1 MMRGSIGKLV
11 AGSLALARRWQKQQ
25 LRRLNVH
32 EYQGAELMNKYGIN
46 VPEGVAASSIEEVKE
61 AVNLYFP
68 VVVKSQILAGGRG
81 LGTFKSGLKGGVHIV
96 KTEEVADIAGKML
109 GQILVTKQTGPQ
121 GKIVSKVYLCQKL
134 SLINEMYLAITLDR
148 KTAGPLI
155 IACKKGGTSIEDLAE
170 KFPDMIIKVP
180 IDVFKGI
187 TDEDAAKVVDGL
199 APKVAD
205 RCASIEQVK
214 KLYQLFCECDCT
226 LLEINPIAETSDN
239 LLVAADAKLNF
250 DDNAAFRRKEIFALQ
265 DPTQEDPREV
275 VEAFKILTSDDKV
288 KAILVNIFGGI
299 MKCDVIA
306 SGIVNAARQVS
317 LKVPVVV
324 RLEGTNVDQGKRI
337 LKVPLDILSV
347 DTAMLLGGKVFD
359 DMLDYRCALFPR
371 TSGHLF
377 LGYRGRRILRSEF
390 DPIPDKTLVLSSEF
404 DGARPPERLISR
416 AISLHEAPQ
425 PDARR
430 IPLSLVDLKLLPAFS
445 FQSWGLSTLNLELKD
460 LVFGFFFVKGTWGL
474 GFLAFFFV
482 GFPRFVE
489 GEGLAGMDTDTVRD
503 VASFDPELLQLP
515 EVSRLALKERPKMAK
530 ELFFQW
536 LSLPETGKLV
546 KSLIEDAKSGLPLNA
561 AGSSSTSNAATNS
574 SLPSMFPAGSAPPL
588 SPRSTSGSPRFM
600 KRSLGAGPSPFG
612 SPLKLV
618 SEPVNEVIPQ
628 FYFQNG
634 RPPPK
639 AMKDQCLSRLD
650 YLFFG
655 NMDGLQI
662 QEFKTVT
669 KEICKL
675 PSFLSSSLFRK
686 IDVECTGMV
695 TRDAFIVYW
704 VNGNMMTKDIATQIF
719 TILKQADRKYL
730 TQEDFKPV
738 LRELLATHPGLEF
751 LQGTPEFQ
759 ERYAE
764 TVIYRIFYYMNRSG
778 NGQLTLRE
786 LKHGDLIAAMQHADE
801 EEDINKVLRYFSY
814 EHFYVIYC
822 KFWELD
828 TDHDFLIDKENLIR
842 YGNHALTY
850 RIVERI
856 FSQVPRKFK
865 SKADG
870 KMGYEDFVYFIL
882 AEEDKSA
889 ERSLEYW
896 FKCIDLDSN
905 GILTANEMQFFYE
918 EQLHRMECMAQE
930 PVLFEDIL
938 CQMIDM
944 IGPENESYFT
954 LRDLKG
960 GKLSGNIFN
969 ILFNLNKF
977 MAFET
982 RDPFLIRQEREN
994 PTLTEWDRFAHRE
1007 YIRLSMEEDGEDASN
1022 GSGDI
1027 WDESLE
1033 APF

>member
-1 MMRGSIGKLV
+1 MVRGSIGKLV

-32 EYQGAELMNKYGIN
+32 EYQQGAELMSKYGIN
-46 VPEGVAASSIEEVKE
+46 VPKGVAASSIEEVKE
-61 AVNLYFP
+61 AVKSVFP
-68 VVVKSQILAGGRG
+68 SGKEVCFLLSF
-81 LGTFKSGLKGGVHIV
+81 TFSARFLKDFG
-96 KTEEVADIAGKML
+96 
-109 GQILVTKQTGPQ
+109 
-121 GKIVSKVYLCQKL
+121 L
-134 SLINEMYLAITLDR
+134 SLDMLL
-148 KTAGPLI
+148 LLVI
-155 IACKKGGTSIEDLAE
+155 IYSAYYILLQL
-170 KFPDMIIKVP
+170 IKVGVTITHIMSCAP
-180 IDVFKGI
+180 ANFLDVG
-187 TDEDAAKVVDGL
+187 GN
-199 APKVAD
+199 
-205 RCASIEQVK
+205 ASESQ
-214 KLYQLFCECDCT
+214 
-226 LLEINPIAETSDN
+226 
-239 LLVAADAKLNF
+239 
-250 DDNAAFRRKEIFALQ
+250 
-265 DPTQEDPREV
+265 V

-306 SGIVNAARQVS
+306 SGIVNAARQVNIGTQIACYQV
-317 LKVPVVV
+317 VPSIEAVFA
-324 RLEGTNVDQGKRI
+324 
-337 LKVPLDILSV
+337 PL
-347 DTAMLLGGKVFD
+347 
-359 DMLDYRCALFPR
+359 PR
-371 TSGHLF
+371 EIRDL
-377 LGYRGRRILRSEF
+377 
-390 DPIPDKTLVLSSEF
+390 
-404 DGARPPERLISR
+404 GARVSCIL
-416 AISLHEAPQ
+416 
-425 PDARR
+425 
-430 IPLSLVDLKLLPAFS
+430 
-445 FQSWGLSTLNLELKD
+445 
-460 LVFGFFFVKGTWGL
+460 
-474 GFLAFFFV
+474 FV

-489 GEGLAGMDTDTVRD
+489 GEGLAGMDSDTVRY

-515 EVSRLALKERPKMAK
+515 ELSHLALKERPKMAE
-530 ELFFQW
+530 ELYFQW

-546 KSLIEDAKSGLPLNA
+546 KSLIEDVKSGSPLNA

-600 KRSLGAGPSPFG
+600 KRSSGAGPSPFG

-618 SEPVNEVIPQ
+618 SEPVKEVIPQ

-639 AMKDQCLSRLD
+639 AMKDQCLSRID

-719 TILKQADRKYL
+719 TILKQADHKYL

-786 LKHGDLIAAMQHADE
+786 LKHGDLIAAMQHAEE

-889 ERSLEYW
+889 EPSLEYW
-896 FKCIDLDSN
+896 FKCIDLDGN

-954 LRDLKG
+954 LHDLKG